1 MDANKILKSDLLDI
15 LFDGRN
21 KAYGAY
27 QLRRTYSKRVVAAL
41 LIVIA
46 LLLVIFGSSA
56 ILGAKKKGTGKILV
70 EDVNLSKVNL
80 PKPPP
85 EAKKPDAPKP
95 APTKQ
100 NSNPAKLEVK
110 KVTPPKIVPDNVFKE
125 ENKVKK
131 VEEIVDTKIG
141 TFDQKGIKTDVV
153 APPVKVEGPGGTGFG
168 RPDVGEGTGQT
179 KGEDDNKE
187 YTNVQKEAQYPGG
200 AGAWKTYLTRNL
212 RADVPTENGAP
223 AGRNYTVV
231 VSFLVGKDGT
241 VSQVKAENDPGY
253 GTAQEAV
260 RVIQRSGKWTPAVQN
275 GRNVVYRQRQQVTF
289 QVTEE

>member
-1 MDANKILKSDLLDI
+1 MDANKILKSDWLDL

-27 QLRRTYSKRVVAAL
+27 QLRRTYTKRVVTAL
-41 LIVIA
+41 LVVVA
-46 LLLVIFGSSA
+46 LLLVVFGSSA
-56 ILGAKKKGTGKILV
+56 IINGTKKHKNQVLV
-70 EDVNLSKVNL
+70 TDVKLSNVNI

-85 EAKKPDAPKP
+85 EPKKPEPKP
-95 APTKQ
+95 APTKK
-100 NSNPAKLEVK
+100 NPDPIKLEVK
-110 KVTPPKIVPDNVFKE
+110 KVTPPKIVPDNVYKE

-141 TFDQKGIKTDVV
+141 TFDQKGLKTDVV
-153 APPVKVEGPGGTGFG
+153 APPVKVEGPGGSGFG
-168 RPDVGEGTGQT
+168 RPDVGEGTGQG

-200 AGAWKTYLTRNL
+200 PGAWKNYLTRSL
-212 RADVPTENGAP
+212 RSDVPTENGAP
-223 AGRNYTVV
+223 SGRNYTVI
-231 VSFLVGKDGT
+231 VSFLVGKDGV

-275 GRNVVYRQRQQVTF
+275 GRNVVYRQRQQITF

>member
-1 MDANKILKSDLLDI
+1 MDANKILKSDWLDLL
-15 LFDGRN
+15 FEGRN

-27 QLRRTYSKRVVAAL
+27 QLRRTYTKRVVASLLVVCALL
-41 LIVIA
+41 LIV
-46 LLLVIFGSSA
+46 LGSSA
-56 ILGAKKKGTGKILV
+56 ILGAKKKSNGKILV

-80 PKPPP
+80 PKPVEP
-85 EAKKPDAPKP
+85 KKPDAPKP
-95 APTKQ
+95 APTKK
-100 NSNPAKLEVK
+100 NPDPVKLEVK

-131 VEEIVDTKIG
+131 VEEVVDTKIG
-141 TFDQKGIKTDVV
+141 TFDQKGLKTDVV
-153 APPVKVEGPGGTGFG
+153 APPVKVDGPGGSGFG
-168 RPDVGEGTGQT
+168 RPDVGDGTGQT

-200 AGAWKTYLTRNL
+200 QAAWKNYLTRNL

-223 AGRNYTVV
+223 SGRNYTVV
-231 VSFLVGKDGT
+231 VSFVVSKDGT

-275 GRNVVYRQRQQVTF
+275 GRNVIYRQRQQVTF

>member
-1 MDANKILKSDLLDI
+1 MDANKILKSDWLDL

-27 QLRRTYSKRVVAAL
+27 QLRRTYTKRVVTSL
-41 LIVIA
+41 LIVCA
-46 LLLVIFGSSA
+46 LLVVVFGSSA
-56 ILGAKKKGTGKILV
+56 ILNAGKKGKGKILV
-70 EDVNLSKVNL
+70 EDVKLSNVNL

-85 EAKKPDAPKP
+85 EAKKPEPPKP
-95 APTKQ
+95 APTKK
-100 NSNPAKLEVK
+100 NPDPVKLEVK

-141 TFDQKGIKTDVV
+141 TFDQKGLKTDVV

-168 RPDVGEGTGQT
+168 RPDVGEGTGQ
-179 KGEDDNKE
+179 KEDDNKE

-200 AGAWKTYLTRNL
+200 TSAWRNYLTRNL

-223 AGRNYTVV
+223 SGRNYTVV

-260 RVIQRSGKWTPAVQN
+260 RVIQRSGKWTPAIQN
-275 GRNVVYRQRQQVTF
+275 GRNVVYRQRQQITF